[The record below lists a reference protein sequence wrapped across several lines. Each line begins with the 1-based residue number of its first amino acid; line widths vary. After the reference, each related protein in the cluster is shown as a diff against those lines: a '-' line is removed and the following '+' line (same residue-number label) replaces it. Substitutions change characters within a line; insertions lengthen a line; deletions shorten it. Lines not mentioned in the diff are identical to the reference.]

1 MNLKLIILGLLM
13 EGEKH
18 PYEIQQLM
26 KSRGIDCYVKYAKGS
41 LYYAFDQLEKAKWI
55 EVAAVIRESNRP
67 DKTTYRI
74 TDLGKEEFQHL
85 LVQEMGRPMQL
96 NNPNYAA
103 LTFAEHGDPEKMDQ
117 ALRENIR
124 EVGRLA
130 ELLESI
136 PEKQTEPL
144 GFGPRMI
151 LLGAIEHLRAEVRW
165 MERVREEA
173 WGRLF

>member
-41 LYYAFDQLEKAKWI
+41 LYYAFDQMEKAKWI
-55 EVAAVIRESNRP
+55 EVAAVIRESSRP
-67 DKTTYRI
+67 DRTMYRL
-74 TDLGKEEFQHL
+74 TDLGKEEFQKL
-85 LVQEMGRPMQL
+85 LVNEMSRPMQL

-103 LTFAEHGDPEKMDQ
+103 LAFADYGDPEKMDQ
-117 ALRENIR
+117 ALCENIR

-130 ELLESI
+130 EFLESI
-136 PEKQTEPL
+136 PQKQSEPL
-144 GFGPRMI
+144 DFGARMI
-151 LLGAIEHLRAEVRW
+151 LLGAIEHLRAEARW
-165 MERVREEA
+165 MERIREEA
-173 WGRLF
+173 WGR